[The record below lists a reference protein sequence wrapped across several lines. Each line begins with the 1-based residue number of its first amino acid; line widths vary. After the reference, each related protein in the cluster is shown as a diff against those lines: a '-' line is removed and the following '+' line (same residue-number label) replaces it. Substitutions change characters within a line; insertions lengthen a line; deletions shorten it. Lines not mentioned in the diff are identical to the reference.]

1 MTKTWNRLFAALCLI
16 AFTLTVYVA
25 WTHLNGMRFD
35 QL

>member
-1 MTKTWNRLFAALCLI
+1 MNQIWNRLFAALCLI

-35 QL
+35 YL